1 MLVFEISF
9 CSKLFT
15 VECCKIFLLFS
26 TTIKRAFPF
35 PLKSV
40 LHSHDTPDSNRSIN
54 EQLFHVVA
62 SMDGHPSSYSSLVRL
77 QYVRLIDGEQQ
88 RRSESI
94 EELDT
99 MAVELLLR
107 FYRITR
113 FKPSRI
119 FYFRSGI
126 PESVSHHVGYPSFH
140 GMTTPEICLLDVDLR
155 NVLWRRCNCAPPI
168 QRWRICI

>member
-1 MLVFEISF
+1 
-9 CSKLFT
+9 
-15 VECCKIFLLFS
+15 
-26 TTIKRAFPF
+26 
-35 PLKSV
+35 
-40 LHSHDTPDSNRSIN
+40 HDASDSNWSMSQ
-54 EQLFHVVA
+54 QLFHVVA

-77 QYVRLIDGEQQ
+77 QYLRLIDGEQQ

-107 FYRITR
+107 FYRTTR

-126 PESVSHHVGYPSFH
+126 PESVSHYVLHDELVALRKA
-140 GMTTPEICLLDVDLR
+140 CLTLQSSYQPGITFITVQKNHHIRLFCADRR
-155 NVLWRRCNCAPPI
+155 NMVRFRSRPLH
-168 QRWRICI
+168 